1 MNTFILINAGCD
13 LPIGLYRKKDFVLK
27 FDHSRMWKE
36 VVKTKFLF
44 EGIKIK
50 L

>member
-1 MNTFILINAGCD
+1 MVDVICPLVYTG
-13 LPIGLYRKKDFVLK
+13 KKDFVLK
-27 FDHSRMWKE
+27 FNHSRMWKE
-36 VVKTKFLF
+36 IVKTKFWF

>member
-1 MNTFILINAGCD
+1 MVDVICLLIYTG
-13 LPIGLYRKKDFVLK
+13 KKDFVLK

-36 VVKTKFLF
+36 AVKTKFWF